1 MAGQVNVR
9 ANPILRAPAWALTLF
24 RSYVSLSMGQIQPTL
39 DGFLPVGVLPEFD
52 RDEHQT
58 GEGPLAV
65 CLPPLIGDIYAHEM
79 RDFVEYYRALGV
91 TQFYSYVMDPGPAS
105 LDVLRR
111 LAKAD
116 DFQVVRW
123 GVPIGWQ
130 FESVAHQQPKQDFLV
145 DPATWRIPGLEPL
158 DPIIEN
164 GLGITEDGFFD
175 IRLWYVAPLCPCALF
190 VLTVCPRRY
199 NGQTPANQDCTF
211 RAMRDGTRWLA
222 SLDWDEFL
230 VLRPPEGRWPAPS
243 AGKRPHFIDF
253 ARSLEPLWA
262 WPDSM
267 GPPTAHELGLD
278 ASALTK
284 GMLPTSYIFRSSFVC
299 ESCQPT
305 EPPPPTPMYQQ
316 LRRQYPQLNLTH
328 PAPGV
333 PLLFASPVRHDD
345 FFVHGARSKAISDPW
360 AWYTIGIHFPGMGFP
375 QYAVERAPQL
385 CASSWN
391 TTQRS
396 DADKRCGAKLLST
409 FGPSSFDVRVIEP
422 TTAEGSA
429 SLKPHSQGAR
439 RLRHGH
445 RGLHTDGRSLRS
457 QASCSTCVPSTTSRK
472 SSSSGTCMPTQKA
485 LTGLRMQR
493 ARPCSTRSVRHDRQ
507 TGRKNTWRR
516 TCRARS

>member
-1 MAGQVNVR
+1 
-9 ANPILRAPAWALTLF
+9 
-24 RSYVSLSMGQIQPTL
+24 MGQIQPTL